1 MPQQSLFGP
10 SFDSNGSDSDRRR
23 GQLELDQI
31 ASRSAEVSLAALSAD
46 EEEGRT
52 SAQEER
58 RYRRILA
65 RKEKLGDLFGMAAC
79 YIHLGDLFLARGES
93 EQAGDL
99 YRKSLRLA
107 RAANNAQKKLSP
119 DDLT

>member
-1 MPQQSLFGP
+1 MSQPSLFGP
-10 SFDSNGSDSDRRR
+10 SFSGPEDNRRRDDRRGPEVR
-23 GQLELDQI
+23 SEL
-31 ASRSAEVSLAALSAD
+31 ALAVSSEELSP
-46 EEEGRT
+46 
-52 SAQEER
+52 SPQQEER

-79 YIHLGDLFLARGES
+79 YIQLGDLYLARGES

-107 RAANNAQKKLSP
+107 RAANTARKSLAPEDLS
-119 DDLT
+119 

>member
-10 SFDSNGSDSDRRR
+10 SFSDSGHGRERRAEPM
-23 GQLELDQI
+23 GP
-31 ASRSAEVSLAALSAD
+31 EVSSELALAVSSDEVSA
-46 EEEGRT
+46 
-52 SAQEER
+52 SPQQEER

-79 YIHLGDLFLARGES
+79 YIRLGDLYLARGDS

-107 RAANNAQKKLSP
+107 RAANTARKSLAPEDLS
-119 DDLT
+119 